1 MPIGKDNHLKAR
13 QIFTFKMKKTTRAK
27 KTNTP
32 IPKAGAKSVDPLLG
46 VKKAIEAKLMSSKED
61 IKAEVDA

>member
-1 MPIGKDNHLKAR
+1 
-13 QIFTFKMKKTTRAK
+13 MKKTTRAK
-27 KTNTP
+27 KPNTP
-32 IPKAGAKSVDPLLG
+32 IPKAGATLVDPLLD